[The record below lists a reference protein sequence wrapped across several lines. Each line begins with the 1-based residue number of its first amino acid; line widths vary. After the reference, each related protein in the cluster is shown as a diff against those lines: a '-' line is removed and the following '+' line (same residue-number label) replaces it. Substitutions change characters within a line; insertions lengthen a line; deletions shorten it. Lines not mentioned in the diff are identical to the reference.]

1 MEVESE
7 TGNTIILEEKH
18 SDDGM
23 DDEEATEYLKRYPD
37 VQSIT
42 GYNNIVGAKDHW
54 VKFG

>member
-1 MEVESE
+1 
-7 TGNTIILEEKH
+7 
-18 SDDGM
+18 M
-23 DDEEATEYLKRYPD
+23 DDEEAVEYLKRYPD